1 MEIILSAVCG
11 CIGQGCCWYNV
22 FRCCGCI
29 DDGTGH
35 VNLDRQVI
43 NTKPTGNSKDDNPFV
58 PVAPPPPAK
67 YKADP
72 NPFT

>member
-11 CIGQGCCWYNV
+11 CIGQACCWYNV

-29 DDGTGH
+29 EEGRAH
-35 VNLDRQVI
+35 IQI
-43 NTKPTGNSKDDNPFV
+43 EKQAEPTTTMGNSKDGNPFV
-58 PVAPPPPAK
+58 PVMPPPPVK